1 MMKSPPAEIESPA
14 KAFPAGDP
22 MSGWSYESNV
32 MMPTPMSNAAATM
45 LSNASQKK
53 NVLTDDTYNAC
64 SSIRLRIYD
73 INRSEALNIMRHIF
87 QLILNTRQNGF
98 ITVL

>member
-53 NVLTDDTYNAC
+53 NVRKCID
-64 SSIRLRIYD
+64 R
-73 INRSEALNIMRHIF
+73 
-87 QLILNTRQNGF
+87 
-98 ITVL
+98 

>member
-45 LSNASQKK
+45 LSNAS
-53 NVLTDDTYNAC
+53 
-64 SSIRLRIYD
+64 
-73 INRSEALNIMRHIF
+73 
-87 QLILNTRQNGF
+87 
-98 ITVL
+98 

>member
-45 LSNASQKK
+45 LSNASWKKKCKK
-53 NVLTDDTYNAC
+53 NVLTDNTYN
-64 SSIRLRIYD
+64 
-73 INRSEALNIMRHIF
+73 
-87 QLILNTRQNGF
+87 
-98 ITVL
+98 V

>member
-45 LSNASQKK
+45 LSNASCKK
-53 NVLTDDTYNAC
+53 NV
-64 SSIRLRIYD
+64 RK
-73 INRSEALNIMRHIF
+73 
-87 QLILNTRQNGF
+87 F
-98 ITVL
+98 IVK

>member
-1 MMKSPPAEIESPA
+1 MLLIKDYLCSRNANKTKNRLMMKSPPAEIESPA

-45 LSNASQKK
+45 LSNASWKK
-53 NVLTDDTYNAC
+53 NV
-64 SSIRLRIYD
+64 RI
-73 INRSEALNIMRHIF
+73 
-87 QLILNTRQNGF
+87 F
-98 ITVL
+98 IVK